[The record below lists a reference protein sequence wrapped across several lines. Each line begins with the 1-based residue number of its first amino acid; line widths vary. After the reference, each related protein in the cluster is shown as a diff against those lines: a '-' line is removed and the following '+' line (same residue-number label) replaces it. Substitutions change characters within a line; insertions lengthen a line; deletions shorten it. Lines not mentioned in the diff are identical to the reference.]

1 MVELIKNK
9 IKQLREREE
18 ISDVTVRQAQSIYI
32 NGQCQL
38 LTQSQAKFEF
48 TVNDEVKDY
57 DVDIYIDDDEISVQ
71 TNKKDLGWNRVAIA
85 SLMQLSDDL
94 SRFETAPKTEG
105 KKYTR
110 EGMIKRVMDERRE
123 KANSAKYRI
132 EFADNIYGEHILTN
146 EKGVKYRIT
155 LRDFENETGYIDCM
169 DLRTNKLGT
178 TKHIMFA
185 FKELKSRKNLYN
197 SLSKTYPFVEVY
209 LDPLNDYKIT
219 WNYPHGLDTEV
230 EILISK
236 YFGNE
241 KVFPDEKT
249 LEFLGFI
256 REAERYKQILI
267 RPEVLE
273 KVEKA
278 YNQKILDEIKQTHQI
293 DFSLIKADLFPY
305 QKEGIE
311 FAVFRE
317 GAIIAD
323 DMGLG
328 KTVQAI
334 GTAVIKKEIFDFKR
348 TLVICPASLKEQWKN
363 EIERFSNEKAIIVE
377 GLPEEREQV
386 YRKSKAY
393 FLILNYETVL
403 RDSVAI
409 NKYQTDFIILD
420 EAQRIKNYA
429 TKTADAI
436 KSLKKNHALVITG
449 TPIENKLIDLYS
461 IVAFI
466 DPYFLAPLWEFSYQH
481 CFFDEKMRN
490 KITGY
495 YNLTELKERL
505 KSILIRREKRNVLK
519 QLPNIS
525 EMDVPVEMHPRQ
537 AEYHASYAKGI
548 ASILRKKFITP
559 FDMQKLMLLLSKMRM
574 VCDSTNLVDYET
586 NYSPKLEELK
596 DILFE
601 KLDIN
606 TNGKKIII
614 FSEWVR
620 MNNLIGK
627 MLHEN
632 NVGFAQ
638 LSGQIPVKHR
648 GKLIQKF
655 EDNSD
660 CKVFLSTEAGGSGL
674 NLQVADTVVNF
685 ELPWNPAKKN
695 QRLGR
700 IDRLGQ
706 ESSNLT
712 VISFITRNSIE
723 EKIASGLVLKQNL
736 FEGVLDS
743 ESETDFVDFS
753 EKGRAQFLKQLESV
767 IVGIGD
773 GEELEHEMVE
783 AEELFPE
790 AREGFKDTIDSV
802 VAEPDD
808 EKATKQ
814 AELEL
819 DQAAKPEVRPEKKAE
834 PEPREIKQ
842 QQLAEMEQ
850 VMNQGMGFL
859 SGLFKMAT
867 GKELSTQEQKIEI
880 DKETGEVVMRFKLP
894 MAAGG

>member
-1 MVELIKNK
+1 MVEAIKNK
-9 IKQLREREE
+9 IKQLRDSEE
-18 ISDVTVRQAQSIYI
+18 TSDVVFRQAQSIYI
-32 NGQCQL
+32 NALVQL
-38 LTQSQAKFEF
+38 LTQSKSKFEF
-48 TVNDEVKDY
+48 TANDGIKDY
-57 DVDIYIDDDEISVQ
+57 DVDIYIDDEQISAE
-71 TNKKDLGWNRVAIA
+71 TNKKDLGWNHVPIA
-85 SLMQLSDDL
+85 SLMQLVDDL
-94 SRFETAPKTEG
+94 SRLEMHPKTEC

-110 EGMIKRVMDERRE
+110 EGMIKRVIEERME
-123 KANSAKYRI
+123 KARDAKYRI

-197 SLSKTYPFVEVY
+197 QLNKTYPFVEIY
-209 LDPLNDYKIT
+209 LDPLNNYKIT
-219 WNYPHGLDTEV
+219 WHYPHTLDADI
-230 EILISK
+230 EILIAK

-241 KVFPDEKT
+241 KVFPEEKT

-267 RPEVLE
+267 RSEVLE
-273 KVEKA
+273 KIEKA
-278 YNQKILDEIKQTHQI
+278 YNQKALEEIRQTHKV
-293 DFSLIKADLFPY
+293 DFSLIKAELFPY

-334 GTAVIKKEIFDFKR
+334 GTAVIKKVIFDFKR
-348 TLVICPASLKEQWKN
+348 TLVICPASLKQQWKN
-363 EIERFSNEKAIIVE
+363 EIERFSNEQAVVVE
-377 GLPEEREQV
+377 GLPQEREQI

-403 RDSVAI
+403 RDSEAI

-429 TKTADAI
+429 TKTSDAI
-436 KSLKKNHALVITG
+436 KSLNKTHSLVITG

-481 CFFDEKMRN
+481 CLFDEKMKN

-505 KSILIRREKRNVLK
+505 QSILIRREKRNVLK
-519 QLPNIS
+519 QLPDIS
-525 EMDVPVEMHPRQ
+525 EMDVPVEMHPKQ
-537 AEYHASYAKGI
+537 AQYHASYAKGI

-586 NYSPKLEELK
+586 NYSPKLDELK

-606 TNGKKIII
+606 TNGKKVII
-614 FSEWVR
+614 FSEWIR
-620 MNNLIGK
+620 MNNIIGK
-627 MLHEN
+627 MLREN
-632 NVGFAQ
+632 NVGFAE
-638 LSGQIPVKHR
+638 LSGNIPVKHR

-655 EDNSD
+655 EENKD
-660 CKVFLSTEAGGSGL
+660 CRVFLSTEAGGSGL

-753 EKGRAQFLKQLESV
+753 ERGRAQFLKQLESV
-767 IVGIGD
+767 IIGIED
-773 GEELEHEMVE
+773 GEELERDKVE
-783 AEELFPE
+783 AEELISE
-790 AREGFKDTIDSV
+790 AGEGLKETIDTV
-802 VAEPDD
+802 VAEVED
-808 EKATKQ
+808 EKSIKQ

-819 DQAAKPEVRPEKKAE
+819 EEAAKPTVELEKKTE
-834 PEPREIKQ
+834 PKPSEIKQ
-842 QQLAEMEQ
+842 PQLEEVEQ
-850 VMNQGMGFL
+850 VMNQGLGFL

-867 GKELSTQEQKIEI
+867 GKDLSTQEQKIEI

-894 MAAGG
+894 VAGGS

>member
-1 MVELIKNK
+1 MVESIKNK
-9 IKQLREREE
+9 IKQLRDSKE
-18 ISDVTVRQAQSIYI
+18 ISDVIFRQAQSIYI

-38 LTQSQAKFEF
+38 LTQSKNKFEF
-48 TVNDEVKDY
+48 TVSDEVTDY
-57 DVDIYIDDDEISVQ
+57 DVDILMSDDAIFAEI
-71 TNKKDLGWNRVAIA
+71 NKKDRGWNPLAIA
-85 SLMQLSDDL
+85 ALMQLIDDL
-94 SRFETAPKTEG
+94 SRLETTPKTEG

-110 EGMIKRVMDERRE
+110 EGMIKRVIAERLE
-123 KANSAKYRI
+123 KAQDAKYHI

-155 LRDFENETGYIDCM
+155 LRDFENETGYIDNM

-185 FKELKSRKNLYN
+185 FKELKSKKNLYN
-197 SLSKTYPFVEVY
+197 SLEKTYPFVEVY
-209 LDPLNDYKIT
+209 LDPLNEYKIT
-219 WNYPHGLDTEV
+219 WHYPHDLDSDIK
-230 EILISK
+230 ILIAK

-241 KVFPDEKT
+241 QVFPDEKT

-256 REAERYKQILI
+256 REAEHYKQILI

-273 KVEKA
+273 RVEKA
-278 YNQKILDEIKQTHQI
+278 YNQKALQEIKQTHQI
-293 DFSLIKADLFPY
+293 DFSLIKADLFTY

-363 EIERFSNEKAIIVE
+363 EIERFSNEQAVIVE
-377 GLPEEREQV
+377 GLPQEREQI
-386 YRKSKAY
+386 YRKSNAY

-449 TPIENKLIDLYS
+449 TPIENKLIDLFS
-461 IVAFI
+461 IVGFI

-481 CFFDEKMRN
+481 CLFDEKMKN

-505 KSILIRREKRNVLK
+505 QSILIRREKRNVLK

-525 EMDVPVEMHPRQ
+525 EMDIPIEMHPRQ

-559 FDMQKLMLLLSKMRM
+559 FYMQKLMLLLSKMRM

-586 NYSPKLEELK
+586 NFSPKLEELR

-606 TNGKKIII
+606 TDGKKVII
-614 FSEWVR
+614 FSEWIR
-620 MNNLIGK
+620 MNNIIGK
-627 MLHEN
+627 MLREN
-632 NVGFAQ
+632 NVGFAE
-638 LSGQIPVKHR
+638 LSGQVPVKHR
-648 GKLIQKF
+648 GKLIKKF
-655 EDNSD
+655 EDNND

-712 VISFITRNSIE
+712 VISFITKNSIE
-723 EKIASGLVLKQNL
+723 EKIASGLVLKQSL
-736 FEGVLDS
+736 FDGVLDS
-743 ESETDFVDFS
+743 ENETDFVDFS
-753 EKGRAQFLKQLESV
+753 ERGRAQFLKQLESV
-767 IVGIGD
+767 IVGIGV

-783 AEELFPE
+783 IEEPILETLEEL
-790 AREGFKDTIDSV
+790 KDTIDSV
-802 VAEPDD
+802 VAELEDD
-808 EKATKQ
+808 KSVKQ

-819 DQAAKPEVRPEKKAE
+819 EQAAKPIVAPEKKTE
-834 PEPREIKQ
+834 PKPQEIKR
-842 QQLAEMEQ
+842 QQLEEVEQ
-850 VMNQGMGFL
+850 VMNQGLGFL

-867 GKELSTQEQKIEI
+867 GKELSAQEQKIEI
-880 DKETGEVVMRFKLP
+880 DKATGEVVMRFKLP
-894 MAAGG
+894 MVVGN

>member
-1 MVELIKNK
+1 MVESIKSK
-9 IKQLREREE
+9 IKQLRESEE
-18 ISDVTVRQAQSIYI
+18 ISDIVFRQAQSIYI
-32 NGQCQL
+32 NGLCQL
-38 LTQSQAKFEF
+38 LTQSKNKFEF

-57 DVDIYIDDDEISVQ
+57 DVDIFIDDEKISAQ

-85 SLMQLSDDL
+85 SLMQLVDDL
-94 SRFETAPKTEG
+94 SRLETGPKTEG

-123 KANSAKYRI
+123 KAYSAKYRI
-132 EFADNIYGEHILTN
+132 EFADNIFGEHILTN

-178 TKHIMFA
+178 TKHVMFA

-197 SLSKTYPFVEVY
+197 SLGKTYPFVEVY
-209 LDPLNDYKIT
+209 LDSLNDYKIT
-219 WNYPHGLDTEV
+219 WHYPHTLDSDI

-249 LEFLGFI
+249 LDFLGFI
-256 REAERYKQILI
+256 REAGRYKHIVI

-278 YNQKILDEIKQTHQI
+278 YNQKALEEIKQTHQI
-293 DFSLIKADLFPY
+293 DFSLIKAELFPY

-363 EIERFSNEKAIIVE
+363 EIERFSNENAVVVE
-377 GLPEEREQV
+377 GLPQEREQI

-403 RDSVAI
+403 RDSEAI
-409 NKYQTDFIILD
+409 NKYQADFIILD

-429 TKTADAI
+429 TKTADSI
-436 KSLKKNHALVITG
+436 KSLKKTHSLVITG

-481 CFFDEKMRN
+481 CLFDEKMKN

-495 YNLTELKERL
+495 YNLSDLKERL
-505 KSILIRREKRNVLK
+505 QSILIRREKRNVLK
-519 QLPNIS
+519 QLPTIS
-525 EMDVPVEMHPRQ
+525 EFDVPVEMHPRQ
-537 AEYHASYAKGI
+537 AEYHASFAKGI
-548 ASILRKKFITP
+548 AAILRKKFITP

-606 TNGKKIII
+606 SNGKKVII
-614 FSEWVR
+614 FSEWIR
-620 MNNLIGK
+620 MNNIIGK
-627 MLHEN
+627 MLREN
-632 NVGFAQ
+632 NVGFAE
-638 LSGQIPVKHR
+638 LSGNVPVKHR

-767 IVGIGD
+767 IVGIED
-773 GEELEHEMVE
+773 GEELERDMVE
-783 AEELFPE
+783 AEELISE
-790 AREGFKDTIDSV
+790 VMEGLKDTIDSV

-808 EKATKQ
+808 EKALKQ

-819 DQAAKPEVRPEKKAE
+819 EQAAKPIVEPGEKTE
-834 PEPREIKQ
+834 PKPQEIKT
-842 QQLAEMEQ
+842 QQLEEMEQ

-894 MAAGG
+894 VVGGS

>member
-1 MVELIKNK
+1 MLRSIKSK
-9 IKQLREREE
+9 IKQLRDSNEVSEL
-18 ISDVTVRQAQSIYI
+18 VFRQAQSFYV

-38 LTQSQAKFEF
+38 LTQSKTKFEF
-48 TVNDEVKDY
+48 TVSDEVKDY
-57 DVDIYIDDDEISVQ
+57 DVDICIDDGDIWAEI
-71 TNKKDLGWNRVAIA
+71 NKKDMGWNHLAIA

-94 SRFETAPKTEG
+94 SRLEVAPKTEG

-110 EGMIKRVMDERRE
+110 EGMIKRVMEERLE
-123 KANSAKYRI
+123 KAKNAKYRI
-132 EFADNIYGEHILTN
+132 EFGDNIYGEHILTN

-197 SLSKTYPFVEVY
+197 SLGKSYPFVEIY

-219 WNYPHGLDTEV
+219 WYYPHALDSDI
-230 EILISK
+230 EILIAK

-256 REAERYKQILI
+256 REAGRYKQILI

-278 YNQKILDEIKQTHQI
+278 YNQKALEEIKQTHQI
-293 DFSLIKADLFPY
+293 DFSLIKAELFPY

-363 EIERFSNEKAIIVE
+363 EIERFSNEQAVIVE
-377 GLPEEREQV
+377 GLPQEREQI
-386 YRKSKAY
+386 YRKSTAY

-436 KSLKKNHALVITG
+436 KSLNKTHSLVITG

-461 IVAFI
+461 IVGFI

-481 CFFDEKMRN
+481 CLFDDKMKN

-505 KSILIRREKRNVLK
+505 QSTLIRREKRNVLEE
-519 QLPNIS
+519 LPNIS
-525 EMDVPVEMHPRQ
+525 ELDVPVEMHPRQ
-537 AEYHASYAKGI
+537 ADYHSSYARGI
-548 ASILRKKFITP
+548 ASILAKKFITP

-586 NYSPKLEELK
+586 NYSPKLDELK

-606 TNGKKIII
+606 TNGKKVII

-620 MNNLIGK
+620 MNNIIGK
-627 MLHEN
+627 MLREN
-632 NVGFAQ
+632 NVGFAE
-638 LSGQIPVKHR
+638 LSGKIPVKHR

-655 EDNSD
+655 EENQD

-674 NLQVADTVVNF
+674 NLQVADTVINF

-723 EKIASGLVLKQNL
+723 ERIASGLVLKQNL
-736 FEGVLDS
+736 FDGVLDT
-743 ESETDFVDFS
+743 ESETDVVDFS
-753 EKGRAQFLKQLESV
+753 EKGRSQFLKQLESV
-767 IVGIGD
+767 IVGIEV
-773 GEELEHEMVE
+773 GEEAEQALFE
-783 AEELFPE
+783 AEELTAE
-790 AREGFKDTIDSV
+790 AMEGLKDTIDSV
-802 VAEPDD
+802 VAEVED
-808 EKATKQ
+808 EKSVKQ

-819 DQAAKPEVRPEKKAE
+819 EKAERPTIEPEKKVE
-834 PEPREIKQ
+834 SKPREIKQ
-842 QQLAEMEQ
+842 PQLEEVEQ
-850 VMNQGMGFL
+850 VMNQGLGFL

-894 MAAGG
+894 IAAGS

>member
-1 MVELIKNK
+1 MVESIKSK
-9 IKQLREREE
+9 IKQLRESEE
-18 ISDVTVRQAQSIYI
+18 TSDTVFRQAQSIYI
-32 NGQCQL
+32 NGLCQL
-38 LTQSQAKFEF
+38 LTQSKNKFEF

-57 DVDIYIDDDEISVQ
+57 DIDIYIDDDDISAE

-85 SLMQLSDDL
+85 SLMQLVDDL
-94 SRFETAPKTEG
+94 SRLETGPKTEG

-123 KANSAKYRI
+123 KAHSAKYRI
-132 EFADNIYGEHILTN
+132 EFADNIFGEHILTN

-185 FKELKSRKNLYN
+185 FRELKSRKNLYN
-197 SLSKTYPFVEVY
+197 SLGKTYPFVEVY

-219 WNYPHGLDTEV
+219 WHYPHALDSDI
-230 EILISK
+230 EILIAK

-241 KVFPDEKT
+241 KVFPDERT

-256 REAERYKQILI
+256 REAERFKQILI

-278 YNQKILDEIKQTHQI
+278 YNQKALEEIKQTHQI

-334 GTAVIKKEIFDFKR
+334 GTAVIKKEIFDFNR

-363 EIERFSNEKAIIVE
+363 EIERFSNEQAVIVE
-377 GLPEEREQV
+377 GLPQEREQI

-403 RDSVAI
+403 RDSEAI

-436 KSLKKNHALVITG
+436 KSLNKTHSLVITG

-481 CFFDEKMRN
+481 CLFDEKMKN

-495 YNLTELKERL
+495 YNLSDLKERL
-505 KSILIRREKRNVLK
+505 QSILIRREKRNVLK

-525 EMDVPVEMHPRQ
+525 EFDVPVEMHPRQ
-537 AEYHASYAKGI
+537 AEYHASFAKGI
-548 ASILRKKFITP
+548 AAILRKKFITP

-586 NYSPKLEELK
+586 NYSPKLDELQ

-614 FSEWVR
+614 FSEWIR
-620 MNNLIGK
+620 MNNIIGK
-627 MLHEN
+627 MLREN
-632 NVGFAQ
+632 NVGFAE
-638 LSGQIPVKHR
+638 LSGNIPVKHR

-655 EDNSD
+655 EENKD

-753 EKGRAQFLKQLESV
+753 ERGRAQFLKQLESV
-767 IVGIGD
+767 IVGIED

-783 AEELFPE
+783 AEELIPE
-790 AREGFKDTIDSV
+790 VEEVLKDTIDTV
-802 VAEPDD
+802 VAEVED
-808 EKATKQ
+808 EKPVKQ

-819 DQAAKPEVRPEKKAE
+819 ERAAKPIVEPGKKAE
-834 PEPREIKQ
+834 PKPQEIKQ
-842 QQLAEMEQ
+842 QQLEEVEQ
-850 VMNQGMGFL
+850 VMNQGLGFL

-880 DKETGEVVMRFKLP
+880 DKATGEVVMRFKLP
-894 MAAGG
+894 VVGGV

>member
-1 MVELIKNK
+1 MVESIKNK
-9 IKQLREREE
+9 IKQLRDSKE
-18 ISDVTVRQAQSIYI
+18 ISDVIFRQAQSIYI
-32 NGQCQL
+32 NGLCQL
-38 LTQSQAKFEF
+38 LTQSKNKFEF
-48 TVNDEVKDY
+48 TVSDEAKDY
-57 DVDIYIDDDEISVQ
+57 DVDIHISNDEIFAEI
-71 TNKKDLGWNRVAIA
+71 NKKDKGWNPLAIA

-94 SRFETAPKTEG
+94 SRLETVPKTEG

-123 KANSAKYRI
+123 KANTAKYCI
-132 EFADNIYGEHILTN
+132 EFADNIFGEHLLTN

-185 FKELKSRKNLYN
+185 FKELKSQKDLYN
-197 SLSKTYPFVEVY
+197 SLSKTYPFVEIY
-209 LDPLNDYKIT
+209 LDPLNDYKIS
-219 WNYPHGLDTEV
+219 WHYPHTLDSDI
-230 EILISK
+230 EILIAN

-241 KVFPDEKT
+241 KVFSDEKT

-273 KVEKA
+273 KVEKV
-278 YNQKILDEIKQTHQI
+278 YNQKALQEIKQIHQI

-311 FAVFRE
+311 FAVYRE

-334 GTAVIKKEIFDFKR
+334 GAAVIKKEIFDFKR

-363 EIERFSNEKAIIVE
+363 EIERFSNEKAVIVE
-377 GLPEEREQV
+377 GLPEEREQI
-386 YRKSKAY
+386 YRKSQAY

-403 RDSVAI
+403 RDSVAL

-449 TPIENKLIDLYS
+449 TPIENKLIDLFS

-481 CFFDEKMRN
+481 CLFDEKMKN

-495 YNLTELKERL
+495 YNLSDLKERL
-505 KSILIRREKRNVLK
+505 QEILIRREKRNVLK

-586 NYSPKLEELK
+586 NFSPKLEELR

-606 TNGKKIII
+606 TNGKKVII
-614 FSEWVR
+614 FSEWIR
-620 MNNLIGK
+620 MNNIIGK
-627 MLHEN
+627 MLREN
-632 NVGFAQ
+632 NVGFAE
-638 LSGQIPVKHR
+638 LSGQVPVKHR
-648 GKLIQKF
+648 GKLIKKF
-655 EDNSD
+655 EDNKD

-712 VISFITRNSIE
+712 VISFITKNSIE
-723 EKIASGLVLKQNL
+723 EKIASGLVLKQSL
-736 FEGVLDS
+736 FDGVLDS

-753 EKGRAQFLKQLESV
+753 ERGRAQFLKQLESV

-773 GEELEHEMVE
+773 GEELEHEMVA
-783 AEELFPE
+783 AEELISE
-790 AREGFKDTIDSV
+790 EMEGLKDTIDSV
-802 VAEPDD
+802 VAEL
-808 EKATKQ
+808 
-814 AELEL
+814 ELE
-819 DQAAKPEVRPEKKAE
+819 QAAKPIVAPEKKVE
-834 PEPREIKQ
+834 PEPQEIKR
-842 QQLAEMEQ
+842 QQLEEVEQ
-850 VMNQGMGFL
+850 VMNQGLGFL

-867 GKELSTQEQKIEI
+867 GKELSTQQQKIEI

-894 MAAGG
+894 MAVGG

>member
-1 MVELIKNK
+1 MVESIKSK
-9 IKQLREREE
+9 IKQLRESGET
-18 ISDVTVRQAQSIYI
+18 SDVVFRQAQSIYI

-38 LTQSQAKFEF
+38 LTQSKTKFEF
-48 TVNDEVKDY
+48 TANDEVKDY
-57 DVDIYIDDDEISVQ
+57 DVDIYIDDDEISAAI
-71 TNKKDLGWNRVAIA
+71 NKKDLGWNHVAIA
-85 SLMQLSDDL
+85 SLMQLVDEL
-94 SRFETAPKTEG
+94 SRLEAVPKIEG

-110 EGMIKRVMDERRE
+110 EGMIKRVMAERME
-123 KANSAKYRI
+123 KANNAAYRI
-132 EFADNIYGEHILTN
+132 EFADNIFGEHILTN

-197 SLSKTYPFVEVY
+197 SLGKTYPFVEVY

-219 WNYPHGLDTEV
+219 WHYPHALDTDIEM
-230 EILISK
+230 LIAK
-236 YFGNE
+236 YFGND
-241 KVFPDEKT
+241 KVFPDERT

-256 REAERYKQILI
+256 REAERYKQIVI
-267 RPEVLE
+267 RSEVLE

-278 YNQKILDEIKQTHQI
+278 YNQKALEEIKQTHQI

-363 EIERFSNEKAIIVE
+363 EIERFSNEQAVIVE
-377 GLPEEREQV
+377 GLPQEREQI

-409 NKYQTDFIILD
+409 NKYQADFIILD

-429 TKTADAI
+429 TKTANAI
-436 KSLKKNHALVITG
+436 KSLEKNHALVITG
-449 TPIENKLIDLYS
+449 TPIENKLIDMYS
-461 IVAFI
+461 IVGFI
-466 DPYFLAPLWEFSYQH
+466 DPNFLAPLWEFSYQH
-481 CFFDEKMRN
+481 CLFDHKLRH

-505 KSILIRREKRNVLK
+505 QSILIRREKRNVMK

-525 EMDVPVEMHPRQ
+525 DLDIPVEMHPLQ
-537 AEYHASYAKGI
+537 ADYHASYAKGI
-548 ASILRKKFITP
+548 ATILAKKFITP

-574 VCDSTNLVDYET
+574 VCDSTNLVDHET
-586 NYSPKLEELK
+586 HHSPKLEELK

-606 TNGKKIII
+606 SNGKKVII

-620 MNNLIGK
+620 MNNIIGK
-627 MLHEN
+627 MLREN
-632 NVGFAQ
+632 NVGFAE
-638 LSGQIPVKHR
+638 LSGRVPVKHR

-655 EDNSD
+655 EENTD
-660 CKVFLSTEAGGSGL
+660 CRVFVSTEAGGSGL
-674 NLQVADTVVNF
+674 NLQVADTVINF

-706 ESSNLT
+706 ESKNLT
-712 VISFITRNSIE
+712 VISFITKDSIE
-723 EKIASGLVLKQNL
+723 ERIASGLLLKQNL
-736 FEGVLDS
+736 FDGVLDN
-743 ESETDFVDFS
+743 ESQTDFVDFS
-753 EKGRAQFLKQLESV
+753 EKGRSQFLKQLENVVAGIEDEKDMIEVEEIDTTATEEPKDTVDSV
-767 IVGIGD
+767 IAD
-773 GEELEHEMVE
+773 
-783 AEELFPE
+783 
-790 AREGFKDTIDSV
+790 
-802 VAEPDD
+802 PDD
-808 EKATKQ
+808 EKAGEQ
-814 AELEL
+814 AEKEPGK
-819 DQAAKPEVRPEKKAE
+819 AAKAAIKSEKKVE
-834 PEPREIKQ
+834 PEPQKVDQR
-842 QQLAEMEQ
+842 QLAEMEQ

-859 SGLFKMAT
+859 SGLYKMTT
-867 GKELSTQEQKIEI
+867 GKEISTQEQKIEI

-894 MAAGG
+894 VAGGS

>member
-1 MVELIKNK
+1 MIGAIKNK
-9 IKQLREREE
+9 IKQLNESKA
-18 ISDVTVRQAQSIYI
+18 IPDVDLRKAKAIYI
-32 NGQCQL
+32 NGECQL
-38 LTQSQAKFEF
+38 LTQSESRFEF
-48 TVNDEVKDY
+48 TANDGARDY
-57 DVDIYIDDDEISVQ
+57 DVDIYIENNEISATV
-71 TNKKDLGWNRVAIA
+71 NKKDQEWNHVAIA
-85 SLMQLSDDL
+85 ALMELADELARQ
-94 SRFETAPKTEG
+94 ETTPKTVG

-110 EGMIKRVMDERRE
+110 EGMIKRVMAERME
-123 KANSAKYRI
+123 KALNADYHI

-146 EKGVKYRIT
+146 ERGVKYRIT

-185 FKELKSRKNLYN
+185 FKKLKSNQALYD
-197 SLSKTYPFVEVY
+197 SLGKTYPFVEIY

-219 WNYPHGLDTEV
+219 WHYPHALDSDV
-230 EILISK
+230 EMFIKK
-236 YFGNE
+236 YFGDSH
-241 KVFPDEKT
+241 VFPDEKV

-256 REAERYKQILI
+256 RQAERYSQILI

-278 YNQKILDEIKQTHQI
+278 YNQKALEEIRQSHQI
-293 DFSLIKADLFPY
+293 DFSLIRADLFPY

-311 FAVFRE
+311 FAAYRE

-363 EIERFSNEKAIIVE
+363 EIERFSYEKAVIVE
-377 GLPEEREQV
+377 GFPEEREKI
-386 YRKSKAY
+386 YRTSNAY

-403 RDSVAI
+403 RDFAAI
-409 NKYQTDFIILD
+409 NKYHTDFIILD

-429 TKTADAI
+429 TKTANAI
-436 KSLKKNHALVITG
+436 KSLKKTHSLVITG
-449 TPIENKLIDLYS
+449 TPIENRLIDLYS
-461 IVAFI
+461 IVGFL

-481 CFFDEKMRN
+481 CLFDERQKN

-495 YNLTELKERL
+495 YNLSELKERL

-519 QLPNIS
+519 QLPNIR
-525 EMDVPVEMHPRQ
+525 EMDIPVEMHPRQ
-537 AEYHASYAKGI
+537 AEYHGSFAKGI
-548 ASILRKKFITP
+548 ASILSKKFITP

-574 VCDSTNLVDYET
+574 VCDSTYLVDYET
-586 NYSPKLEELK
+586 NYSPKLDELK

-606 TNGKKIII
+606 SNGNKVII

-620 MNNLIGK
+620 MNQLIGK
-627 MLHEN
+627 MLREN
-632 NVGFAQ
+632 QVGFAE
-638 LSGQIPVKHR
+638 LSGRIPVKHR

-655 EDNSD
+655 EQNPD

-674 NLQVADTVVNF
+674 NLQVADTVINF

-736 FEGVLDS
+736 FDGVLDS
-743 ESETDFVDFS
+743 KSTTDFVDFS
-753 EKGRAQFLKQLESV
+753 EKGRSQFLKQLESV
-767 IVGIGD
+767 IIGIE
-773 GEELEHEMVE
+773 GEVPSEKTLVAVEGLET
-783 AEELFPE
+783 AETE
-790 AREGFKDTIDSV
+790 RQKDTVETVI
-802 VAEPDD
+802 AEPDD
-808 EKATKQ
+808 EKAV
-814 AELEL
+814 AE
-819 DQAAKPEVRPEKKAE
+819 AAKEAATPETKT
-834 PEPREIKQ
+834 EIKGAPAPQ
-842 QQLAEMEQ
+842 QLDPVQLAEMEQ

-867 GKELSTQEQKIEI
+867 GKELSTREQKIEI

-894 MAAGG
+894 MVGVS

>member
-1 MVELIKNK
+1 MIDSIKSK
-9 IKQLREREE
+9 LKQLSDSKE
-18 ISDVTVRQAQSIYI
+18 ISDVMFRQAKAIYI
-32 NGQCQL
+32 NGECQL
-38 LTQSQAKFEF
+38 LTQSKTKFEF
-48 TVNDEVKDY
+48 TANDGVKDY
-57 DVDIYIDDDEISVQ
+57 DVDIHIENDEIFARI
-71 TNKKDLGWNRVAIA
+71 NKKDQGWNHIAIA
-85 SLMQLSDDL
+85 ALMELADELRRQLTSP
-94 SRFETAPKTEG
+94 RTEG

-110 EGMIKRVMDERRE
+110 EGMIKRVMAERME
-123 KANSAKYRI
+123 KANNAEYRI
-132 EFADNIYGEHILTN
+132 EFADNVYGEHILTN
-146 EKGVKYRIT
+146 ERGVKYRIT
-155 LRDFENETGYIDCM
+155 LRDFENETGYVDNM

-185 FKELKSRKNLYN
+185 FKKLKSDKELFN
-197 SLSKTYPFVEVY
+197 SLGKTYPFVEIY

-219 WNYPHGLDTEV
+219 WFYPHELDSEV
-230 EILISK
+230 VTFLTK
-236 YFGNE
+236 YFGDE
-241 KVFPDEKT
+241 HVFPEERV

-256 REAERYKQILI
+256 READRYKQILI

-278 YNQKILDEIKQTHQI
+278 YNQQALEEIRQTHQL
-293 DFSLIKADLFPY
+293 DFSLIRADLFPY

-334 GTAVIKKEIFDFKR
+334 GAAVIKKEIFDFKR
-348 TLVICPASLKEQWKN
+348 TLVICPASLKEQWKK
-363 EIERFSNEKAIIVE
+363 EIERFSNEQAVIVE
-377 GLPEEREQV
+377 GLPENREKI
-386 YRKSKAY
+386 YRTATAY

-403 RDSVAI
+403 RDSTAI

-429 TKTADAI
+429 TKTANAI
-436 KSLKKNHALVITG
+436 KSLHKNHSLVITG
-449 TPIENKLIDLYS
+449 TPIENRLIDLYS
-461 IVAFI
+461 IVGFI

-481 CFFDEKMRN
+481 CLFDEKMRN

-505 KSILIRREKRNVLK
+505 QAILIRREKRNVLK
-519 QLPNIS
+519 ELPNIS
-525 EMDVPVEMHPRQ
+525 EMDVPVEMHPLQ
-537 AEYHASYAKGI
+537 ADYHASFAKGI
-548 ASILRKKFITP
+548 ATILSKKFITP

-574 VCDSTNLVDYET
+574 VCDSTYLVDYET

-606 TNGKKIII
+606 TNGKKVII

-620 MNNLIGK
+620 MNHLIGK
-627 MLHEN
+627 MLREN
-632 NVGFAQ
+632 DVGFAE
-638 LSGQIPVKHR
+638 LSGRIPVKHR

-655 EDNSD
+655 EENTD
-660 CKVFLSTEAGGSGL
+660 CRVFLSTEAGGSGL
-674 NLQVADTVVNF
+674 NLQVADTVINF

-706 ESSNLT
+706 KSSNLT

-723 EKIASGLVLKQNL
+723 ERIATGLLLKQNL
-736 FEGVLDS
+736 FDGVLDS
-743 ESETDFVDFS
+743 ESTTDFVDFS
-753 EKGRAQFLKQLESV
+753 EKGRSQFLKQLESV
-767 IVGIGD
+767 IAGI
-773 GEELEHEMVE
+773 ESEIE
-783 AEELFPE
+783 AE
-790 AREGFKDTIDSV
+790 KDMLDVGGVDTTEQEQLKATVDSV
-802 VAEPDD
+802 VAEPAD
-808 EKATKQ
+808 EKTGARDEK
-814 AELEL
+814 EL
-819 DQAAKPEVRPEKKAE
+819 DRAARPEAKPAQQAQ
-834 PEPREIKQ
+834 PEPQ
-842 QQLAEMEQ
+842 QVDQEQLAAMEQ

-859 SGLFKMAT
+859 SGLYKMAT
-867 GKELSTQEQKIEI
+867 GKDLSSKEQKIEI

-894 MAAGG
+894 VGGAS

>member
-1 MVELIKNK
+1 MLDSIKSK
-9 IKQLREREE
+9 LKQLSESKE
-18 ISDVTVRQAQSIYI
+18 ISDVLFRQAKAIYI
-32 NGQCQL
+32 NGECQL
-38 LTQSQAKFEF
+38 LTQSKSKFEF
-48 TVNDEVKDY
+48 TANDGVKDY
-57 DVDIYIDDDEISVQ
+57 DVDIHIDDGAISA
-71 TNKKDLGWNRVAIA
+71 TINKKDQGWNHIAIA
-85 SLMQLSDDL
+85 ALMELADVLRRQ
-94 SRFETAPKTEG
+94 ETSPKAVG

-110 EGMIKRVMDERRE
+110 EGMIKRVMAERME
-123 KANSAKYRI
+123 KALNAEYRI

-146 EKGVKYRIT
+146 ERGVKYRIT
-155 LRDFENETGYIDCM
+155 LRDFENETGYVDNM

-185 FKELKSRKNLYN
+185 FKKLKSDKALYN
-197 SLSKTYPFVEVY
+197 SLGKSYPFIEIY
-209 LDPLNDYKIT
+209 LDPINDYKIT
-219 WNYPHGLDTEV
+219 WYYPHDMDSEV
-230 EILISK
+230 MSFLTK
-236 YFGNE
+236 YFGDE
-241 KVFPDEKT
+241 HVFPDEKV
-249 LEFLGFI
+249 LDFLGFI
-256 REAERYKQILI
+256 READRHKQILI

-278 YNQKILDEIKQTHQI
+278 YNLKTLEEIRQTHQV
-293 DFSLIKADLFPY
+293 DFSLIRADLFPY

-311 FAVFRE
+311 FAVYRE

-334 GTAVIKKEIFDFKR
+334 GTAVVKKQIFDFKR

-363 EIERFSNEKAIIVE
+363 EIERFSHEKAVVVE
-377 GLPEEREQV
+377 GLPNDREKI
-386 YRKSKAY
+386 YRTSKAY
-393 FLILNYETVL
+393 FLIINYETVL
-403 RDSVAI
+403 RDSKAI

-429 TKTADAI
+429 TKTANAI
-436 KSLKKNHALVITG
+436 KSLKKNHSLVITG
-449 TPIENKLIDLYS
+449 TPIENRLIDLYS
-461 IVAFI
+461 IVGFI

-481 CFFDEKMRN
+481 CMFDEKMRN

-505 KSILIRREKRNVLK
+505 QAILIRREKRNVLM

-525 EMDVPVEMHPRQ
+525 EMDVPVEMHPMQ
-537 AEYHASYAKGI
+537 ADYHASFAMGI
-548 ASILRKKFITP
+548 AKILSKKFITP

-574 VCDSTNLVDYET
+574 VCDSTYLVDYET
-586 NYSPKLEELK
+586 NHSPKLDELK

-606 TNGKKIII
+606 TNGKKVII

-620 MNNLIGK
+620 MNHLIGK
-627 MLHEN
+627 MLREN
-632 NVGFAQ
+632 NVGFAE
-638 LSGQIPVKHR
+638 LSGRIPVKHR

-674 NLQVADTVVNF
+674 NLQVADTVINF

-706 ESSNLT
+706 ESTNLT
-712 VISFITRNSIE
+712 VISFITRESIE
-723 EKIASGLVLKQNL
+723 ERIATGLLLKQNL
-736 FEGVLDS
+736 FDGVLDN
-743 ESETDFVDFS
+743 ESTTDFVDFS
-753 EKGRAQFLKQLESV
+753 EKGRSQFLKQLESV
-767 IVGIGD
+767 IASIESESESEKD
-773 GEELEHEMVE
+773 MVDVDTLAT
-783 AEELFPE
+783 AEEKQPK
-790 AREGFKDTIDSV
+790 ATVDSV
-802 VAEPDD
+802 IAEPDD
-808 EKATKQ
+808 EKTVEPVEKELDRGAARPTAEPAKQ
-814 AELEL
+814 ADQPQLE
-819 DQAAKPEVRPEKKAE
+819 EV
-834 PEPREIKQ
+834 
-842 QQLAEMEQ
+842 EQ

-867 GKELSTQEQKIEI
+867 GKDLSAQEQKIEI

-894 MAAGG
+894 VAGGS

>member
-1 MVELIKNK
+1 MVESIKSK
-9 IKQLREREE
+9 IKQLRESEE
-18 ISDVTVRQAQSIYI
+18 TSDTVFRQAQSIYI
-32 NGQCQL
+32 NGLCQL
-38 LTQSQAKFEF
+38 LTQSKNKFEF

-57 DVDIYIDDDEISVQ
+57 DIDIYIDDDDISAE

-85 SLMQLSDDL
+85 SLMQLVDDL
-94 SRFETAPKTEG
+94 SRLETGPKTEG

-123 KANSAKYRI
+123 KAHSAKYRI
-132 EFADNIYGEHILTN
+132 EFADNIFGEHILTN

-185 FKELKSRKNLYN
+185 FRELKSRKNLYN
-197 SLSKTYPFVEVY
+197 QLSKTYPFVEVY

-219 WNYPHGLDTEV
+219 WHYPHAMDSDI
-230 EILISK
+230 EILIAK

-241 KVFPDEKT
+241 KVFPDERT

-256 REAERYKQILI
+256 REAERFKQILI

-278 YNQKILDEIKQTHQI
+278 YNQKALEEIKQTHQI

-363 EIERFSNEKAIIVE
+363 EIERFSNEQAVVVE
-377 GLPEEREQV
+377 GLPQEREQI

-403 RDSVAI
+403 RDSEAI

-429 TKTADAI
+429 TKTSDAI
-436 KSLKKNHALVITG
+436 KSLNKTHSLVITG

-481 CFFDEKMRN
+481 CLFDEKMKN

-495 YNLTELKERL
+495 YNLSDLKERL
-505 KSILIRREKRNVLK
+505 QSILIRREKRNVLK

-525 EMDVPVEMHPRQ
+525 EFDVPVEMHPRQ
-537 AEYHASYAKGI
+537 AEYHASFAKGI
-548 ASILRKKFITP
+548 AAILRKKFITP

-586 NYSPKLEELK
+586 NYSPKLDELQ

-614 FSEWVR
+614 FSEWIR
-620 MNNLIGK
+620 MNNIIGK
-627 MLHEN
+627 MLREN
-632 NVGFAQ
+632 NVGFAE
-638 LSGQIPVKHR
+638 LSGNIPVKHR

-655 EDNSD
+655 EENKD

-753 EKGRAQFLKQLESV
+753 ERGRAQFLKQLESV
-767 IVGIGD
+767 IVGIED

-783 AEELFPE
+783 AEELIPE
-790 AREGFKDTIDSV
+790 VEEVLKDTIDTV
-802 VAEPDD
+802 VAEVED
-808 EKATKQ
+808 EKPVKQ

-819 DQAAKPEVRPEKKAE
+819 ERAAKPIVEPGKKAE
-834 PEPREIKQ
+834 PKPQEIKQ
-842 QQLAEMEQ
+842 QQLEEVEQ
-850 VMNQGMGFL
+850 VMNQGLGFL

-880 DKETGEVVMRFKLP
+880 DKATGEVVMRFKLP
-894 MAAGG
+894 VVGGV